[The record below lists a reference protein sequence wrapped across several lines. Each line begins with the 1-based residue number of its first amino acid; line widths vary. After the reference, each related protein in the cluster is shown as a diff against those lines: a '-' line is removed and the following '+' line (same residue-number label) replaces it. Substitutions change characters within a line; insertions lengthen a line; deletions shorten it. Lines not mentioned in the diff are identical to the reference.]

1 MSDHHDELV
10 SAYLD
15 GEATPEEVAQVEGDP
30 ALLLQV
36 QNFRNVRL
44 TGLGPVVPAGD
55 VKERHLAAA
64 LAEFDSIAPVQ
75 QISARTRPERRVR
88 WLSSVAAGA
97 LVLAGVGVALQQRGS
112 GGDATDDVASGAADN
127 NANLTETE
135 MSRASDM
142 EMAEEDAPLAESA
155 DSVEAGEVESSIAG
169 SAALVAPTLTFAETP
184 DAAEALAEAEGALL
198 VPAAP
203 DGSQFDV
210 SDCSEAL
217 DEGDAP
223 TAVVAVEA
231 AGEPLVLYVFGEAGS
246 YRAYLVEPSCE
257 VVDRTP

>member
-36 QNFRNVRL
+36 QNFRNVGL

-112 GGDATDDVASGAADN
+112 GRDTTDEVASGAADN
-127 NANLTETE
+127 DADLAEAETARASESAFEME
-135 MSRASDM
+135 MS
-142 EMAEEDAPLAESA
+142 DALEESA
-155 DSVEAGEVESSIAG
+155 DSVEAVEDEPSTAG
-169 SAALVAPTLTFAETP
+169 PAALVAPTLTFAETP
-184 DAAEALAEAEGALL
+184 DAAEALAAAEGALL

-210 SDCSEAL
+210 RDCSEAL

-223 TAVVAVEA
+223 TAVV
-231 AGEPLVLYVFGEAGS
+231 P
-246 YRAYLVEPSCE
+246 
-257 VVDRTP
+257 VDVSRN